1 VIPLYDMGV
10 KKAKPTFRLLLFQ
23 LLSSLQKSFQL
34 SNEIF
39 LYFRWNPNCYR
50 SEMGNSCISRLTC
63 GAATINVNKIK
74 RHLYAAQ
81 A

>member
-50 SEMGNSCISRLTC
+50 SEMGNSCISRVYWVFLEREFLQLSMWT
-63 GAATINVNKIK
+63 
-74 RHLYAAQ
+74 R
-81 A
+81 